1 MHASSRDWSIALSMA
16 ADVMPTDQAA
26 QSSRVLKAQR
36 VEGEL
41 DIAQRRSEAA
51 QLVEQA
57 RSSAGQMLNYARE
70 TGLEEGRQAVT
81 QALME
86 DVRRIVTDF
95 NQLIRRREEALA
107 GVVMQ
112 AVKTIIGEMPPQE
125 RVRKVLA
132 AALADLLDSFTIIL
146 KVAAEDLI
154 MVRGIL
160 ARLQEDGQAQNVV
173 SVVVDPLLGAGE
185 MLLETER
192 GRVHVGL
199 DQQMSRL
206 RAALMQAAQPRA

>member
-1 MHASSRDWSIALSMA
+1 MGEA
-16 ADVMPTDQAA
+16 ADSMSIEQGGQT
-26 QSSRVLKAQR
+26 SRVLKAQR
-36 VEGEL
+36 VESEL
-41 DIAQRRSEAA
+41 EIAQRRSEAA

-57 RSSAGQMLNYARE
+57 RSSASQMLNFARE

-95 NQLIRRREEALA
+95 NYLIRRREDALA

-125 RVRKVLA
+125 RVRKVIS

-146 KVAAEDLI
+146 KVAAEDLT

-160 ARLQEDGQAQNVV
+160 TRLQEEGQAQNVV

-185 MLLETER
+185 MLIETER
-192 GRVHVGL
+192 GRVHIGL
-199 DQQMSRL
+199 EQQMSRL
-206 RAALMQAAQPRA
+206 RAALMQAAQPRP